1 MRENG
6 LVYDIIDAAVN
17 FSNNSFIITSGIV
30 ETWIILFEKPKV
42 KIIPSSLGD
51 NRIFADF
58 QNVEM
63 RR

>member
-1 MRENG
+1 MRAG
-6 LVYDIIDAAVN
+6 N
-17 FSNNSFIITSGIV
+17 FSNNSFVITSGIV

>member
-63 RR
+63 PC